1 MGCALYGHVS
11 GRDFAACSSCRIN
24 YNTKSIIKTE
34 LGVLSNSW
42 KMSNH
47 LELYLTSHFY
57 KMRTVKFCSWSFL
70 TFRWNLINTLLSS
83 ALKIKYTDLWG
94 VFSFHHPQTQTASL
108 FPTAHFHLSSTYFFL
123 SFPHVLY
130 LPGSLTALKKK
141 SWSFKTNKT
150 TNMDRKKSLV
160 QIRWCKLL
168 DCGRNL
174 EYLEE
179 VRNIQTPHRRM
190 EMRSVPLHRHTPVY
204 NPKQRKHWDQ
214 IKPPSIFGEVIK
226 STSWTLI
233 CDLIKLILYLNL
245 S

>member
-11 GRDFAACSSCRIN
+11 GPVFAACSSCRIN

-57 KMRTVKFCSWSFL
+57 KMRTVKFCGWSFL
-70 TFRWNLINTLLSS
+70 NFRWNLINTLLSS

-108 FPTAHFHLSSTYFFL
+108 FPTAHFHLSSTYFFFL
-123 SFPHVLY
+123 SFQNVLY
-130 LPGSLTALKKK
+130 LPESLTALKKK
-141 SWSFKTNKT
+141 SRSFKTNKT
-150 TNMDRKKSLV
+150 TNMDRTKFSTDKVV
-160 QIRWCKLL
+160 QAL

-179 VRNIQTPHRRM
+179 VRNIQTPHRRI
-190 EMRSVPLHRHTPVY
+190 EMRSVPLHRHTPVS

-233 CDLIKLILYLNL
+233 CNLIKLILYLNL